1 MLAVNDAHPGARGRD
16 RSDMEDVFEVF
27 FSTSSRGSRAIGMEG
42 GIGWRPATD
51 VYETEDEFV
60 IQMDLAGLHRDAI
73 EVFVDEEFVVVRG
86 TRTEIAPPGKK
97 HFHKMEI
104 MVGPFERHI
113 RMPAHVDAN
122 TAKAVYRS
130 GFLFVTLGRGEGRCD
145 ERRVID
151 IES

>member
-1 MLAVNDAHPGARGRD
+1 MFAVNDLHPAVRGRD

-27 FSTSSRGSRAIGMEG
+27 FTSPSHRSRAIKMEG

-51 VYETEDEFV
+51 VYETQDEFV
-60 IQMDLAGLHRDAI
+60 IQMDLAGMRREDI

-86 TRTEIAPPGKK
+86 TRTDIAPPGKK

-113 RMPAHVDAN
+113 RMPGYVDAN
-122 TAKAVYRS
+122 TARAVYRS
-130 GFLFVTLGRGEGRCD
+130 GFLFVTLCRGEGRCE
-145 ERRVID
+145 ERRVIS